1 MNATPRAARSI
12 KNPHIKMDLPGPKS
26 RAMIERDSKVASPSY
41 PRDYPFVISHGKG
54 TEAWDVDG
62 NRFLDFAAGIAV
74 CATGH
79 AHPRVVKA
87 VQGAAEKFLHISSDY
102 WHEEMTSLAERLSAI
117 VPLGEP
123 GMCFFCQSG
132 TESVEGALKLARYVT
147 KRQRIIAFL
156 GSFHGRTMGS
166 LSLTSSKYTQQA
178 GFFPSMP
185 GVTHVPYPNTYR
197 PLFAGNDQGKAVLD
211 YIRMLFERNVPPSE
225 VAAIVIE
232 PLQGEGGY
240 LVPPEGF
247 LEGLRKLCDEHG
259 ILLVFDEVQS
269 GIGRTG
275 RLFASQHTGVTPDIM
290 TLAKGLGSG
299 MPIGAVVA
307 KASLMKQWKKGAHGN
322 TFGGNPVCCAAANAT
337 IDLVRE
343 QYVQNAAK
351 VGAHFMKRLEE
362 LRPDYPCIG
371 DIRGRGLMIGVEMIE
386 KDGSPARAL
395 VDRILHRA
403 YHNGLLLLSCGVSTL
418 RFMPPLCVTEAE
430 VDEAMGYLRQPRR
443 GARGR
448 ARESRPR
455 APPCAPAALARR
467 RRRAR
472 ASRCSTRS
480 SSHSNYYWR
489 ELYIPQLTTGPSSA
503 AFMPSGDDLVYSME
517 GSLRRQKT
525 GTDDAD
531 RDHAREG
538 AYDHQPDVAPDGGSV
553 VFTRYDGRASSCGAT
568 TSRAAAS
575 RRLTANGGVNLEP
588 RISPDGRK
596 IVFVS
601 TAEHRTFN
609 LKIVDLGAL
618 GARQ

>member
-1 MNATPRAARSI
+1 MTQAQRAGTPF
-12 KNPHIKMDLPGPKS
+12 KNPHLKTELPGPKS
-26 RAMIERDSKVASPSY
+26 RAMIERDTKVASPSY
-41 PRDYPFVISHGKG
+41 PRDYPFVMSHARA

-74 CATGH
+74 CSTGH

-87 VQGAAEKFLHISSDY
+87 VQDAAAKFLHISSDY
-102 WHEEMTSLAERLSAI
+102 WHEEMTALAERLSAI

-147 KRQRIIAFL
+147 GRQRIIAFL

-166 LSLTSSKYTQQA
+166 LALTSSKYTQQA
-178 GFFPSMP
+178 GFAPTMP

-197 PLFAGNDQGKAVLD
+197 PLFAGADQGRAVLD
-211 YIRMLFERNVPPSE
+211 YIRMLFERNVPPQE

-240 LVPPEGF
+240 LIPPDGF
-247 LEGLRKLCDEHG
+247 LEGLRQICDEHG

-275 RLFASQHTGVTPDIM
+275 KMFAAQHSGVQPDIM

-307 KASLMKQWKKGAHGN
+307 KQSIMKKWKKGAHGN

-343 QYVQNAAK
+343 QYVANAAK
-351 VGAHFMKRLEE
+351 VGAHFMKRLAE

-371 DIRGRGLMIGVEMIE
+371 DLRGRGLMIGLELIE

-430 VDEAMGYLRQPRR
+430 VDEAMVYLRQSLD
-443 GARGR
+443 
-448 ARESRPR
+448 E
-455 APPCAPAALARR
+455 ALA
-467 RRRAR
+467 
-472 ASRCSTRS
+472 
-480 SSHSNYYWR
+480 
-489 ELYIPQLTTGPSSA
+489 
-503 AFMPSGDDLVYSME
+503 
-517 GSLRRQKT
+517 
-525 GTDDAD
+525 GTA
-531 RDHAREG
+531 
-538 AYDHQPDVAPDGGSV
+538 
-553 VFTRYDGRASSCGAT
+553 
-568 TSRAAAS
+568 
-575 RRLTANGGVNLEP
+575 
-588 RISPDGRK
+588 
-596 IVFVS
+596 
-601 TAEHRTFN
+601 
-609 LKIVDLGAL
+609 
-618 GARQ
+618 

>member
-1 MNATPRAARSI
+1 MTQTKRVGAPV
-12 KNPHIKMDLPGPKS
+12 KNPHLVTELPGPKS
-26 RAMIERDSKVASPSY
+26 RAMIERDTKVASPSY
-41 PRDYPFVISHGKG
+41 PRDYPFVMSHARG

-74 CATGH
+74 CSTGH

-87 VQGAAEKFLHISSDY
+87 VQDAAAKFLHISSDY
-102 WHEEMTSLAERLSAI
+102 WHEEMTALAERLSAI

-147 KRQRIIAFL
+147 GRQRIIAFL

-178 GFFPSMP
+178 GFAPTMP

-197 PLFAGNDQGKAVLD
+197 PLFAGADQGRAVLD
-211 YIRMLFERNVPPSE
+211 YIRMLFERNVPPAE

-247 LEGLRKLCDEHG
+247 LTGLRQLCDEHG

-275 RLFASQHTGVTPDIM
+275 KMFAAQYSGVTPDIM

-307 KASLMKQWKKGAHGN
+307 KRSLMQKWKKGAHGN

-343 QYVQNAAK
+343 QYVANAAK
-351 VGAHFMKRLEE
+351 VGAHFMKRLQE

-371 DIRGRGLMIGVEMIE
+371 DLRGLGLMIGMELIE

-430 VDEAMGYLRQPRR
+430 VDEAMIYLRPSLD
-443 GARGR
+443 
-448 ARESRPR
+448 E
-455 APPCAPAALARR
+455 ALA
-467 RRRAR
+467 
-472 ASRCSTRS
+472 
-480 SSHSNYYWR
+480 
-489 ELYIPQLTTGPSSA
+489 GA
-503 AFMPSGDDLVYSME
+503 A
-517 GSLRRQKT
+517 
-525 GTDDAD
+525 
-531 RDHAREG
+531 
-538 AYDHQPDVAPDGGSV
+538 
-553 VFTRYDGRASSCGAT
+553 
-568 TSRAAAS
+568 
-575 RRLTANGGVNLEP
+575 
-588 RISPDGRK
+588 
-596 IVFVS
+596 
-601 TAEHRTFN
+601 
-609 LKIVDLGAL
+609 
-618 GARQ
+618 

>member
-1 MNATPRAARSI
+1 MTLAKRSGTPA
-12 KNPHIKMDLPGPKS
+12 KNKHLITELPGPKS
-26 RAMIERDSKVASPSY
+26 RAMIERDSRVASPSY
-41 PRDYPFVISHGKG
+41 PRDYPFVMSHARG

-87 VQGAAEKFLHISSDY
+87 VQDAAAKFLHISSDY
-102 WHEEMTSLAERLSAI
+102 WHEEMTALAERLSAI

-147 KRQRIIAFL
+147 GRQRIIAFL

-166 LSLTSSKYTQQA
+166 LALTSSKYTQQA
-178 GFFPSMP
+178 GFAPTMP

-197 PLFAGNDQGKAVLD
+197 PLFAGSDQGRAVLD
-211 YIRMLFERNVPPSE
+211 YIRMLFERNVPPNE

-240 LVPPEGF
+240 LVPPDGF
-247 LEGLRKLCDEHG
+247 LAGLRQICDEHG

-275 RLFASQHTGVTPDIM
+275 KMFAAQHSDVTADIM

-307 KASLMKQWKKGAHGN
+307 KRSIMQKWKKGAHGN

-343 QYVQNAAK
+343 QYVTNAAK

-371 DIRGRGLMIGVEMIE
+371 DLRGRGLMIGVEMIE

-395 VDRILHRA
+395 VDRILHRG
-403 YHNGLLLLSCGVSTL
+403 YQNGLLLLSCGVSTL

-430 VDEAMGYLRQPRR
+430 VDEAMAYLRQSLD
-443 GARGR
+443 
-448 ARESRPR
+448 E
-455 APPCAPAALARR
+455 ALA
-467 RRRAR
+467 
-472 ASRCSTRS
+472 
-480 SSHSNYYWR
+480 
-489 ELYIPQLTTGPSSA
+489 EA
-503 AFMPSGDDLVYSME
+503 A
-517 GSLRRQKT
+517 
-525 GTDDAD
+525 
-531 RDHAREG
+531 
-538 AYDHQPDVAPDGGSV
+538 
-553 VFTRYDGRASSCGAT
+553 
-568 TSRAAAS
+568 
-575 RRLTANGGVNLEP
+575 
-588 RISPDGRK
+588 
-596 IVFVS
+596 
-601 TAEHRTFN
+601 
-609 LKIVDLGAL
+609 
-618 GARQ
+618 